1 MHETNI
7 SKVMA
12 LLERDGI
19 NINWQNKAVGNV
31 PFPIRPS
38 CTPNRG
44 LMVSYLYV
52 VGTQKTALHVAVEK
66 DNTTLVALLL
76 GRGAE
81 VYIRDGSG
89 QTAMNLILERQ
100 HDEVLN
106 LVASKTISALA
117 ETKAQLEQR
126 LDARDLYDD
135 LAGASQLGL
144 LPLPFTCLLG
154 AEGQRRKAHHCHQCL
169 HSAGAGSHRQFSTDS
184 REGAEAKRDTLYRA
198 SSARRLGVR
207 NGHRVWP
214 GYARRGHSSSALRA
228 QVRSIWAD
236 TGVVQHAGRLYYS
249 LSADDLNARLRGIFT
264 SPVPTSKYQ
273 THFPRYHCSACSAR
287 AASGKH

>member
-1 MHETNI
+1 VHETNI

-31 PFPIRPS
+31 PFPLTFVRPD
-38 CTPNRG
+38 RG
-44 LMVSYLYV
+44 HSVMSYLYV

-144 LPLPFTCLLG
+144 LPLPFHLF
-154 AEGQRRKAHHCHQCL
+154 
-169 HSAGAGSHRQFSTDS
+169 AGS
-184 REGAEAKRDTLYRA
+184 
-198 SSARRLGVR
+198 
-207 NGHRVWP
+207 
-214 GYARRGHSSSALRA
+214 
-228 QVRSIWAD
+228 
-236 TGVVQHAGRLYYS
+236 
-249 LSADDLNARLRGIFT
+249 
-264 SPVPTSKYQ
+264 
-273 THFPRYHCSACSAR
+273 
-287 AASGKH
+287 

>member
-1 MHETNI
+1 
-7 SKVMA
+7 
-12 LLERDGI
+12 
-19 NINWQNKAVGNV
+19 
-31 PFPIRPS
+31 
-38 CTPNRG
+38 
-44 LMVSYLYV
+44 
-52 VGTQKTALHVAVEK
+52 VEK

-106 LVASKTISALA
+106 LVANKTISALA

-135 LAGASQLGL
+135 LPGASQLGL
-144 LPLPFTCLLG
+144 LPLPFPFVCR
-154 AEGQRRKAHHCHQCL
+154 AEGQRRKAHHCRCL
-169 HSAGAGSHRQFSTDS
+169 HSAGAGSHRQFSADS
-184 REGAEAKRDTLYRA
+184 RDGAEAKRATLYRA

-207 NGHRVWP
+207 NRHRIWP
-214 GYARRGHSSSALRA
+214 GYARCGHSSSALRA
-228 QVRSIWAD
+228 QVRDPWAD
-236 TGVVQHAGRLYYS
+236 KGVVQHAGRLYYS

-264 SPVPTSKYQ
+264 SPMPTSKYQ

-287 AASGKH
+287 TASCKH